1 MTTRNRSIPV
11 EIVPRD
17 LEFDFKR
24 MVAQFVEEQVRE
36 AMSHKTDSAFQPF
49 FQTRE
54 IAREIKRR
62 QTVTEQKKFLYAFE
76 DWGCLVC
83 GTRGRPHRS
92 LWMCSQC
99 YPVAAQR
106 LLGSI
111 RKRAPAP
118 DSSQPTFMDTVQMAR
133 ASLLAPAVMAAAE

>member
-49 FQTRE
+49 FQTKE

-62 QTVTEQKKFLYAFE
+62 QTVTEQKKFVYAYE
-76 DWGCLVC
+76 DWGCLAC
-83 GTRGRPHRS
+83 GTRKWHEHRYWHQ
-92 LWMCSQC
+92 L
-99 YPVAAQR
+99 
-106 LLGSI
+106 
-111 RKRAPAP
+111 
-118 DSSQPTFMDTVQMAR
+118 
-133 ASLLAPAVMAAAE
+133 